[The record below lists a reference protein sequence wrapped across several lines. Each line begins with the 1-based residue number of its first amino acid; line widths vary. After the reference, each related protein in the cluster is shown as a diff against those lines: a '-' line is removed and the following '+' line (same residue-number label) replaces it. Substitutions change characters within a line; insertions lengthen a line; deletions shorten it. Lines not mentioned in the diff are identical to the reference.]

1 MFISF
6 LNTIKKTIYIIFTL
20 IFLSIILSDHSLA
33 SNHILAVEELEISK
47 EIDLKFSR
55 NKIIDD
61 AFKKAFYRLLSQI
74 LNSSDIKKLKNV
86 NNLKISC
93 NDADMQIATK
103 AINDGAIVVFPTDT
117 VYGLGCNPY
126 NHDAVLSLYEIKK
139 RKKTKPF
146 PVIGYSKKEL
156 EKIAEFNSLE
166 EKIAEKFWP
175 GPITLILKIKDKEIQ
190 KSLDLEGKIAVRV
203 PNNQCVLAL
212 LKECKLLVG
221 TSANI
226 SGTAPFNDPKECR
239 KNLSGYDLLI
249 DGGIISGQGESTIV
263 EIENNDVKILRKGN
277 VSEEMIKAL
286 T

>member
-1 MFISF
+1 
-6 LNTIKKTIYIIFTL
+6 
-20 IFLSIILSDHSLA
+20 
-33 SNHILAVEELEISK
+33 
-47 EIDLKFSR
+47 
-55 NKIIDD
+55 
-61 AFKKAFYRLLSQI
+61 
-74 LNSSDIKKLKNV
+74 
-86 NNLKISC
+86 LKISC
-93 NDADMQIATK
+93 NDVDIQIATK

-126 NHDAVLSLYEIKK
+126 NRDAVLSLYEIKK

-226 SGTAPFNDPKECR
+226 SGTTPFNDPKECD

-277 VSEEMIKAL
+277 VSEEMIKEL

>member
-1 MFISF
+1 
-6 LNTIKKTIYIIFTL
+6 
-20 IFLSIILSDHSLA
+20 
-33 SNHILAVEELEISK
+33 
-47 EIDLKFSR
+47 
-55 NKIIDD
+55 
-61 AFKKAFYRLLSQI
+61 
-74 LNSSDIKKLKNV
+74 
-86 NNLKISC
+86 LKISC
-93 NDADMQIATK
+93 NDVDIQIASK
-103 AINDGAIVVFPTDT
+103 AINDGAIVILPTDT

-126 NHDAVLSLYEIKK
+126 NHDTVLSLYEIKK

-156 EKIAEFNSLE
+156 EKIAEFNPLE

-175 GPITLILKIKDKEIQ
+175 GPITLILKVKDKEIQ

-203 PNNQCVLAL
+203 PNNQCILAL

-226 SGTAPFNDPKECR
+226 SGTGPFNDPKECG

-263 EIENNDVKILRKGN
+263 EIENNDVRILRKGN
-277 VSEEMIKAL
+277 VSEEEIKKL
-286 T
+286 N

>member
-1 MFISF
+1 
-6 LNTIKKTIYIIFTL
+6 
-20 IFLSIILSDHSLA
+20 
-33 SNHILAVEELEISK
+33 
-47 EIDLKFSR
+47 
-55 NKIIDD
+55 
-61 AFKKAFYRLLSQI
+61 
-74 LNSSDIKKLKNV
+74 
-86 NNLKISC
+86 LKISC
-93 NDADMQIATK
+93 NDTDIQIATK
-103 AINDGAIVVFPTDT
+103 AINDGAVVVFPTDT

-126 NHDAVLSLYEIKK
+126 NHEAVLSLYEIKK
-139 RKKTKPF
+139 RKKTKPL

-166 EKIAEKFWP
+166 ENIAEKFFP
-175 GPITLILKIKDKEIQ
+175 CPITLILKIKDKEIQ

-203 PNNQCVLAL
+203 PNNQCILAL

-226 SGTAPFNDPKECR
+226 SGTAPFNDPKECS

-277 VSEEMIKAL
+277 VSKEMIKDL

>member
-1 MFISF
+1 
-6 LNTIKKTIYIIFTL
+6 
-20 IFLSIILSDHSLA
+20 
-33 SNHILAVEELEISK
+33 
-47 EIDLKFSR
+47 
-55 NKIIDD
+55 
-61 AFKKAFYRLLSQI
+61 
-74 LNSSDIKKLKNV
+74 
-86 NNLKISC
+86 LKISC
-93 NDADMQIATK
+93 NDTDIQIAAK
-103 AINDGAIVVFPTDT
+103 AINDGAVIVFPTDT

-166 EKIAEKFWP
+166 KKIAEKFWP
-175 GPITLILKIKDKEIQ
+175 GPITLILKIKDKKIQ

-226 SGTAPFNDPKECR
+226 SGTGPFNDPKECG

-249 DGGIISGQGESTIV
+249 DGGIISSQGESTIV

-277 VSEEMIKAL
+277 VSEEMIKDL

>member
-1 MFISF
+1 M
-6 LNTIKKTIYIIFTL
+6 
-20 IFLSIILSDHSLA
+20 
-33 SNHILAVEELEISK
+33 
-47 EIDLKFSR
+47 
-55 NKIIDD
+55 
-61 AFKKAFYRLLSQI
+61 
-74 LNSSDIKKLKNV
+74 
-86 NNLKISC
+86 KISC
-93 NDADMQIATK
+93 NDVDIQIATK

-139 RKKTKPF
+139 RKKTKSF
-146 PVIGYSKKEL
+146 PVLGYSKKEL

-203 PNNQCVLAL
+203 PNNQCILAL

-226 SGTAPFNDPKECR
+226 SGTGPFNDPKECG

-263 EIENNDVKILRKGN
+263 EIENNDVKILRKGSI
-277 VSEEMIKAL
+277 SEEMIKEL

>member
-1 MFISF
+1 M
-6 LNTIKKTIYIIFTL
+6 
-20 IFLSIILSDHSLA
+20 
-33 SNHILAVEELEISK
+33 
-47 EIDLKFSR
+47 
-55 NKIIDD
+55 
-61 AFKKAFYRLLSQI
+61 
-74 LNSSDIKKLKNV
+74 LKNV

-93 NDADMQIATK
+93 NDVDIQIASK
-103 AINDGAIVVFPTDT
+103 AINDGAIVIFPTDT

-126 NHDAVLSLYEIKK
+126 NHDAVLSIYEIKK

-226 SGTAPFNDPKECR
+226 SGTGPFNDPKECG

-277 VSEEMIKAL
+277 VSEEMIKEL

>member
-1 MFISF
+1 
-6 LNTIKKTIYIIFTL
+6 
-20 IFLSIILSDHSLA
+20 
-33 SNHILAVEELEISK
+33 
-47 EIDLKFSR
+47 
-55 NKIIDD
+55 
-61 AFKKAFYRLLSQI
+61 
-74 LNSSDIKKLKNV
+74 
-86 NNLKISC
+86 LKISC
-93 NDADMQIATK
+93 NDVDIQIATK

-126 NHDAVLSLYEIKK
+126 NHDAVQSIYEIKK

-156 EKIAEFNSLE
+156 EKIVEFNSLE

-203 PNNQCVLAL
+203 PNNKCVLAL
-212 LKECKLLVG
+212 LKECKLWVG

-226 SGTAPFNDPKECR
+226 SGTTPFNDPKECD

-249 DGGIISGQGESTIV
+249 DGGIISSQGESTIV
-263 EIENNDVKILRKGN
+263 EIENNDVKILRKGS
-277 VSEEMIKAL
+277 VSEEMIKEL